1 MSRQNRVGRRQFLK
15 YGGYVLGAP
24 ALSMLPFSKA
34 LAQDAAPVSD
44 PFSDWHKLGELTAK
58 AHALGIPVP
67 LMSTGL
73 DLRDGGDFSQIMP
86 AAIDLIDGLEDA
98 RAEDP
103 IKTSEID
110 VLIDQ
115 ADELQRRILQAE
127 RNLPD
132 DKGEGVS
139 ISRRPLKPPFETV
152 KEEYRH
158 LFETAKVRS
167 KYDSNVRWYI
177 SKLLTEKYQQ
187 RWNQVAKELCCPW
200 YFVGI
205 IHAMEAGFNFRSHLH
220 NGDSLRRKTRHVP
233 RNRPPV
239 WNPPNDWQ
247 SSAIDALLFDGFG
260 DVKDWSLEH
269 TLYRFEGYN
278 GWRSR
283 RNGIN
288 TPYLWSFSNQYAKGK
303 FVADNVW
310 DPNAVSKQ
318 CGAAVML
325 RVLVD
330 KRIVELPTA

>member
-1 MSRQNRVGRRQFLK
+1 MSRQNGVGRRLFLK
-15 YGGYVLGAP
+15 YGGLALGAP
-24 ALSMLPFSKA
+24 ALSMLPFSRV
-34 LAQDAAPVSD
+34 LAQDAIAVSD
-44 PFSDWHKLGELTAK
+44 PFSDWHTLGELSAK

-67 LMSTGL
+67 QLSTGL
-73 DLRDGGDFSQIMP
+73 NVRDGGDFSQIMP
-86 AAIDLIDGLEDA
+86 AAVDLMESLDDA
-98 RAEDP
+98 KAEDP
-103 IKTSEID
+103 IKANEIN
-110 VLIDQ
+110 VLLDQ
-115 ADELQRRILQAE
+115 ADELQRRILQGE

-132 DKGEGVS
+132 DKGEEVS
-139 ISRRPLKPPFETV
+139 ASRRPLKPPFETV
-152 KEEYRH
+152 KGEYRR

-177 SKLLTEKYQQ
+177 SKLLTEKNQD

-200 YFVGI
+200 YFVAI

-220 NGDSLRRKTRHVP
+220 NGDSLRRRTRHVP

-239 WNPPNDWQ
+239 WNPPNNWQ
-247 SSAIDALLFDGFG
+247 SSAVDALQFDGFS
-260 DVKDWSLEH
+260 DATDWSLER
-269 TLYRFEGYN
+269 TLYRWEGYN

-288 TPYLWSFSNQYAKGK
+288 TPYLWSFSNHYAKGK

-325 RVLVD
+325 RILVD